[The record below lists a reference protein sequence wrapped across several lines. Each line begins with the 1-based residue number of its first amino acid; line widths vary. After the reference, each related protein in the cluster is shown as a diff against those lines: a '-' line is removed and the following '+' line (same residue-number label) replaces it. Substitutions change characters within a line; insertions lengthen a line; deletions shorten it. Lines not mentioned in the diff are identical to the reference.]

1 MTATMRARP
10 TLHAAATAAAGDRQP
25 VVVPLHPGA
34 PHADHPATHEHE
46 SEPAPGRSVLTADR
60 NTTPGTADI
69 GHGALTADPSATPDT
84 APPHRPGLV
93 ADPRWRIA
101 SFST

>member
-1 MTATMRARP
+1 MTVTMRARP
-10 TLHAAATAAAGDRQP
+10 TVDAAATAAAGDRQSM
-25 VVVPLHPGA
+25 VVSLHPGD
-34 PHADHPATHEHE
+34 PHADHPATP
-46 SEPAPGRSVLTADR
+46 EPEPGRSVLTADR
-60 NTTPGTADI
+60 DTPPGTADT
-69 GHGALTADPSATPDT
+69 GHGTLTADPGATPDT